1 MGKNKWKKLQRRSS
15 DNAPDVTATSV
26 EPDVENVPPAEG
38 TASPSE
44 PKPPGMGK
52 NKWKKLQRR
61 LNFDAPDVISTSGE
75 SISMET
81 KVDVECASAEEGKLD
96 DKNSEVTKETT
107 KETVTKVSMKVKR
120 DEKDDTNSEVT
131 KETLSK
137 SPTKVMQSKK
147 EVGSASAEQ
156 DKLDDTKEASSKVS
170 TTVNHEKDV
179 STRRQS
185 SRKKH

>member
-1 MGKNKWKKLQRRSS
+1 MTIKKDAIKSKPVKRKNSGSRKRTVEGT
-15 DNAPDVTATSV
+15 AP
-26 EPDVENVPPAEG
+26 PKG

-44 PKPPGMGK
+44 NRPPGMGK

-61 LNFDAPDVISTSGE
+61 LNFDAPDDISTSGE
-75 SISMET
+75 SITKET
-81 KVDVECASAEEGKLD
+81 KVDVECASAEEDKLD

-107 KETVTKVSMKVKR
+107 KETVTKVSKKVKR

-137 SPTKVMQSKK
+137 SPKKVMRSKK
-147 EVGSASAEQ
+147 DVGSASAEQ
-156 DKLDDTKEASSKVS
+156 DKLDDTKEALSKVS

-179 STRRQS
+179 VTRRQS